1 MSTMDEQSIIH
12 YESQPV
18 LYIEE
23 NYDGDKF
30 ATDMRTFIVF
40 DKDENVFCL
49 YGSRKCDKRKKYI
62 NYFLKYN
69 TIDDLY
75 NYLLLAMNTKV
86 NTLNITAYFFS
97 DLTSADTFDDFLQKT
112 SKYNELFGY
121 DNIFMNRKSFY
132 KFINILNT
140 GVSSDLE

>member
-1 MSTMDEQSIIH
+1 MDIMDEQSIIY

-23 NYDGDKF
+23 NFDGDIF
-30 ATDMRTFIVF
+30 ETDTRAFIVY
-40 DKDENVFCL
+40 DKDDNVFCL
-49 YGSRKCDKRKKYI
+49 YGSRKCDKRKKYV

-86 NTLNITAYFFS
+86 NTLNITTYYFS
-97 DLTSADTFDDFLQKT
+97 DLTSNDTFDDFSEKT
-112 SKYNELFGY
+112 NKYKELFGY
-121 DNIFMNRKSFY
+121 DNIKLNRKAFY
-132 KFINILNT
+132 KFINVLNT
-140 GVSSDLE
+140 GSSVDLE